1 MARSMISV
9 ENDGDKKS
17 TVIKPIRLTDQIL
30 EAIKEQI
37 FARRLNP
44 GDRVVEQKIA
54 REMGVGQNAVREAL
68 IELSHLGFVRR
79 IPNVGTFVT
88 ELTQADAEKL
98 SPVRTALETL
108 VIDLLAL
115 RLQREDLDLGEAEEL
130 LRKMR
135 ESAVSRDIVSFFNYD
150 MQFHRLLWRLA
161 DNEYLDQLLEQI
173 VVPLFAFF
181 IMLNIHPL
189 DRADLFIESVEYHEK
204 VLGALR
210 SHSPIKA
217 HEAICQLLEISLR
230 QQHEIISEKQIEK
243 MEVSPANGDET

>member
-1 MARSMISV
+1 MARSLMSV
-9 ENDGDKKS
+9 DGGKKS
-17 TVIKPIRLTDQIL
+17 ARVKPVRLTDQIL
-30 EAIKEQI
+30 DVIKEQI
-37 FARRLNP
+37 FAGQLKP

-79 IPNVGTFVT
+79 VPNIGTFVT
-88 ELTQADAEKL
+88 VLTQTDAEKI
-98 SPVRTALETL
+98 SSVRSALETL

-135 ESAVSRDIVSFFNYD
+135 ESAVSHDIVSFFNYD

-161 DNEYLDQLLEQI
+161 DNEYLEQLLEQI
-173 VVPLFAFF
+173 VMPLFVFF
-181 IMLNIHPL
+181 LILNVHPP
-189 DRADLFIESVEYHEK
+189 DRDGQFIESVEYHEK
-204 VLGALR
+204 VFAAIR

-217 HEAICQLLEISLR
+217 HEAICQLLEFSLR
-230 QQHEIISEKQIEK
+230 HQHEIISEKQVAK
-243 MEVSPANGDET
+243 TEVPPANEDET